1 LPEWVNW
8 VATAEDEM
16 ELISQLI
23 GILEKL
29 GKILFDQPYLMEIE
43 INPVLVTTTGLIAVD
58 ALAIARSD
66 TA

>member
-1 LPEWVNW
+1 M
-8 VATAEDEM
+8 A
-16 ELISQLI
+16 LICRLI
-23 GILEKL
+23 WILEKL
-29 GKILFDQPYLMEIE
+29 GTILFDPPSLMEIE